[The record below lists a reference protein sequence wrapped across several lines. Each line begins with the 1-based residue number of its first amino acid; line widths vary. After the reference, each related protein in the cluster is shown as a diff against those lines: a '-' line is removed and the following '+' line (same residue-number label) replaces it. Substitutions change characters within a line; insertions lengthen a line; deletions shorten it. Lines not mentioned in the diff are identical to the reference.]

1 MTPLAFYTPVKH
13 PFQTEPSGDREIG
26 RVLMAALSGI
36 GFAPRLASRLLTY
49 RRAFDP
55 GDAARVERIAALT
68 ATRLIARYRR
78 GAPEARPRVWVTYQ
92 SYYRAPDLIGPTV
105 AAALGIPYVLVDTAV
120 STGSRRTPFR
130 PWVSAA
136 RLAVRRA
143 DLVFVMSPRDR
154 PRVAACRGPRFAAE
168 RLLDLPPTIDATR
181 FDATAQRR
189 AACRAA
195 MAGRFPGADGP
206 VILAVAAMREMKK
219 LDAYRLL
226 GGALGRLHALAPA
239 RPWRLAVVGDGPAR
253 PAVAAT
259 LGALPAGRVAFLGSL
274 EPDVL
279 PDAYFGADLFA
290 FPGRFHVVYLQAAAA
305 GLPVVA
311 CAGPGSDPMV
321 APDGALLTPPT
332 PDAFAAGVARLLGDP
347 GLRNRWGRPP
357 GASSDRPARS
367 RHSSTA
373 RRRPRDPWASR
384 AFRLRRADP
393 PRARRANAGGACS
406 RQRIRRLSPEVPPA
420 RARWRLPADLRAL
433 AEQERLGWAV
443 SRSGGPSRRANPQAV
458 APLVEPRLAEQDWG
472 DWTGRARTAVA
483 RETSAAGWDA
493 APPGG
498 ESPAQ
503 VLVRVRTWLDE
514 LAPAAGPDTWA
525 AVTHMGVIRTI
536 LAAALRWNLEGSP
549 PVRLL
554 PDRLHRVR
562 RRGDGL
568 LQLVG
573 LNEPLD
579 P

>member
-26 RVLMAALSGI
+26 RVLMAALSGL

-105 AAALGIPYVLVDTAV
+105 AAALDIPYVLVDTAV

-311 CAGPGSDPMV
+311 CAGPGADPMV
-321 APDGALLTPPT
+321 APDGALLTPAT
-332 PDAFAAGVARLLGDP
+332 PDAFAAGVARLLDDP
-347 GLRNRWGRPP
+347 GLRNTM
-357 GASSDRPARS
+357 GAA
-367 RHSSTA
+367 A
-373 RRRPRDPWASR
+373 RR
-384 AFRLRRADP
+384 F
-393 PRARRANAGGACS
+393 
-406 RQRIRRLSPEVPPA
+406 IRTDRTLA
-420 RARWRLPADLRAL
+420 AL
-433 AEQERLGWAV
+433 EH
-443 SRSGGPSRRANPQAV
+443 
-458 APLVEPRLAEQDWG
+458 RLAAG
-472 DWTGRARTAVA
+472 LAILGFSCAPS
-483 RETSAAGWDA
+483 TS
-493 APPGG
+493 
-498 ESPAQ
+498 
-503 VLVRVRTWLDE
+503 R
-514 LAPAAGPDTWA
+514 
-525 AVTHMGVIRTI
+525 
-536 LAAALRWNLEGSP
+536 
-549 PVRLL
+549 
-554 PDRLHRVR
+554 
-562 RRGDGL
+562 
-568 LQLVG
+568 
-573 LNEPLD
+573 
-579 P
+579 